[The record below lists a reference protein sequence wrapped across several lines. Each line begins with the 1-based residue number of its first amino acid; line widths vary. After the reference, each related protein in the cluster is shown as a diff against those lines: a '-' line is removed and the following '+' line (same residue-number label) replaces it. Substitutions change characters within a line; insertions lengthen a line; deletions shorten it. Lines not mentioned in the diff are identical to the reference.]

1 VFNTSVI
8 LSYSQSVLIGVGGE
22 TFSSSL
28 VFFTVLVTFVLM
40 NTVDIAC
47 LYAHRMYFPNATYVI
62 QEQERGHAPR
72 VSQMMSNE
80 NGVSEQSPMI
90 QIGQAQSPK

>member
-47 LYAHRMYFPNATYVI
+47 LYAVSHPLIIVVNKLWSVLMHHLNSIGCTFPMRRT
-62 QEQERGHAPR
+62 
-72 VSQMMSNE
+72 
-80 NGVSEQSPMI
+80 
-90 QIGQAQSPK
+90 